1 MDRLII
7 EEHAASLYLM
17 DVGELEDEACFW
29 RNYSS
34 VSPARRAKIDSFRFM
49 KDKRLSLGAGMLL
62 ARGLSDHGLAGAALV
77 CGENGKPYLADA
89 PQLYF
94 NLSHSEQMVLAV
106 FADVEAGCDVERIR
120 GADLALA
127 RRFFCHGEYEYVA
140 GQAGEKERNEA
151 FYRIWTLKESFA
163 KATGLG
169 LSLDLDAY
177 EIQIGPEGTAGVC
190 QSVDDAQYRFREYVF
205 GQYRAAVCFRRPAR
219 SSTEGFRE

>member
-94 NLSHSEQMVLAV
+94 NLSH
-106 FADVEAGCDVERIR
+106 
-120 GADLALA
+120 GA
-127 RRFFCHGEYEYVA
+127 
-140 GQAGEKERNEA
+140 
-151 FYRIWTLKESFA
+151 
-163 KATGLG
+163 
-169 LSLDLDAY
+169 
-177 EIQIGPEGTAGVC
+177 
-190 QSVDDAQYRFREYVF
+190 
-205 GQYRAAVCFRRPAR
+205 
-219 SSTEGFRE
+219 